1 MFFKRA
7 KQGKSKSGAA
17 ETAAA
22 QPEASAAAPPPD
34 AQASSNGSS
43 SPLPNLDAK
52 GLDPKTLGFETT
64 ADLEPGDGPVGQ
76 ARALNALAFG
86 AGMKGPGYNILV
98 TGNDALRLRRLRCAP
113 SCNRLPEIAE
123 KPADW
128 VYVSSFDPTGG
139 FRALK
144 LPAGTAKA
152 FAEGWRKPLTASP
165 THCPP
170 PSRQTTTS

>member
-7 KQGKSKSGAA
+7 KQGKSKSGDA
-17 ETAAA
+17 EPAAA

-34 AQASSNGSS
+34 AHASLNGSS

-64 ADLEPGDGPVGQ
+64 ADIEPGDGLVGQ
-76 ARALNALAFG
+76 ARALNALTFG

-98 TGNDALRLRRLRCAP
+98 TGNDRSGYAATVRSELQSIAR
-113 SCNRLPEIAE
+113 IAE

-128 VYVSSFDPTGG
+128 VYVSSFDSTG
-139 FRALK
+139 
-144 LPAGTAKA
+144 
-152 FAEGWRKPLTASP
+152 
-165 THCPP
+165 
-170 PSRQTTTS
+170 